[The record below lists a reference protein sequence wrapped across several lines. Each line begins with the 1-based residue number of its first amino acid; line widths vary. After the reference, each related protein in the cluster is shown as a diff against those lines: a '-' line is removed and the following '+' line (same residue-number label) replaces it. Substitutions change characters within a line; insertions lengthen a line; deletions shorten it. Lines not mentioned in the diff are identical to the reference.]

1 MSHGPRARQQSL
13 SLSRNAQQTTEAGPK
28 EPGAPRCTILL
39 DILRAM
45 PAHFSSRGVPW
56 CATAYSQVLSLADHV
71 TMPNR

>member
-39 DILRAM
+39 DILRDAS
-45 PAHFSSRGVPW
+45 PLQLQR

-71 TMPNR
+71 TIVTMPNR